1 MFQILEDKQAEGD
14 GVDTVTEEND
24 EDLEHNNDE
33 LIYGPDNDGLE
44 DEDDDEDDI
53 DEPWINWY
61 VLPRLFVYIQNVLS
75 VMWIIIC
82 IW

>member
-14 GVDTVTEEND
+14 GVDTVTEESD
-24 EDLEHNNDE
+24 DDLEHNNDE

-53 DEPWINWY
+53 DEPLI
-61 VLPRLFVYIQNVLS
+61 
-75 VMWIIIC
+75 
-82 IW
+82 

>member
-24 EDLEHNNDE
+24 EDLEHDNDE

-53 DEPWINWY
+53 DEPLI
-61 VLPRLFVYIQNVLS
+61 
-75 VMWIIIC
+75 
-82 IW
+82 